1 MYRIIWN
8 PDYEFAG
15 YRNNPADPRP
25 QEVNADRYELE
36 TVGGYLTINFFKEDR
51 PVMALFNLPVAVVAV
66 ADIQE

>member
-8 PDYEFAG
+8 PDYEYAG
-15 YRNNPADPRP
+15 YRNNPTDTRP
-25 QEVNADRYELE
+25 TEVDADRYELA
-36 TVGGYLTINFFKEDR
+36 THGGYLTINFFKDDN